1 MDPNT
6 PHSCTS
12 WAECPSSSE
21 FKPDDA
27 SGTFHIDQRI
37 SWVFFFSSRKCR
49 LHFFEILSRPLTFF
63 IQPQFG
69 ERLVDSDPP
78 EFVVWQNHTL
88 LIWTVGELVEMFGW
102 APNHRPSPWTMRRT
116 SFHQDEKSAA
126 CLTRP
131 PYPHPR
137 AGKEGSLNHLAS
149 HGSFLGVVVVGG
161 GHSMCYRQ
169 ASPCTTSG
177 CPGLDLLAGR
187 WANINRQTTNKDKGT
202 WEWCW
207 RFYHCHKRHQV
218 FFHVLVRTLV
228 KTSVTYVNDSSP
240 ADILMWI
247 TTNPGFA
254 VDHGLSIMICTK
266 IDFGLNYLWMQPLSV
281 PGQSPEELLN

>member
-1 MDPNT
+1 MMQREPI
-6 PHSCTS
+6 HR
-12 WAECPSSSE
+12 
-21 FKPDDA
+21 
-27 SGTFHIDQRI
+27 DQRI
-37 SWVFFFSSRKCR
+37 SCFVFFFSRKCH
-49 LHFFEILSRPLTFF
+49 LHVFGILSRPLTFF
-63 IQPQFG
+63 IQPQFW
-69 ERLVDSDPP
+69 ERLGDSDPP

-88 LIWTVGELVEMFGW
+88 LIWTIGELVEMFGW
-102 APNHRPSPWTMRRT
+102 APNHRPSPWTVRRT

-126 CLTRP
+126 CLTSLPSP
-131 PYPHPR
+131 PPR

-149 HGSFLGVVVVGG
+149 HGSFLGVVVVG

-187 WANINRQTTNKDKGT
+187 WANITRQTTNKDKGT

-207 RFYHCHKRHQV
+207 RIYHSHKRHQV
-218 FFHVLVRTLV
+218 FFHVPVRTLV
-228 KTSVTYVNDSSP
+228 KTSVTHVNDSSQ

-254 VDHGLSIMICTK
+254 VDHGLSFICTK
-266 IDFGLNYLWMQPLSV
+266 IDCGLNYLWMQPLSV
-281 PGQSPEELLN
+281 PGHSPEELLN